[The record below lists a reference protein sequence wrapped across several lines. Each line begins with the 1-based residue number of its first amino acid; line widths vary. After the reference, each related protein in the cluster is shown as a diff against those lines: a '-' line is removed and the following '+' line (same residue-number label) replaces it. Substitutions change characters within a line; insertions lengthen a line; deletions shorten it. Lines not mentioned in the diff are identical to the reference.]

1 MSVISR
7 NPFDLLGDD
16 GDSPAPVKTQP
27 KTETPAAAP
36 ARAVPGSTPAGGNNT
51 GSNRGGRYPNRGGR
65 GRGGATSGQQRDD
78 GPRNTAQVSGSG
90 DIEGFETPGG
100 FDGERVN
107 PPKRAHHGPDRH
119 TRTAN
124 DQPRISGGHTSSREG
139 GRGGRGRGGSKTPA
153 GGGERRVYER
163 RSGGLPDSQKKVDLG
178 WGANE
183 GTAELTAE
191 VEGEKDAQA
200 EEAAPGT
207 PAPEEETPAAD
218 ATAAEPAAEA
228 EPEEVQKSFDQFLA
242 ERAQSALGDGLGKK
256 EGRTVNTETLEGKAF
271 VREAID
277 DFFSGKT
284 EKTVKAKAPKKEK
297 VYIEFDGQFA
307 TPPGGGAGG
316 RGGRGGDRGSTRG
329 GGRGRGEG
337 RGRGGPRGGAGAR
350 GGARSAQPQGINPSD
365 DKAFPSLG
373 A

>member
-256 EGRTVNTETLEGKAF
+256 RGK
-271 VREAID
+271 
-277 DFFSGKT
+277 
-284 EKTVKAKAPKKEK
+284 
-297 VYIEFDGQFA
+297 
-307 TPPGGGAGG
+307 
-316 RGGRGGDRGSTRG
+316 DRQHRD
-329 GGRGRGEG
+329 
-337 RGRGGPRGGAGAR
+337 PRGQSFR
-350 GGARSAQPQGINPSD
+350 QGSH
-365 DKAFPSLG
+365 
-373 A
+373 